1 MDGSKLAASDSKLA
15 ARPADSSAGP
25 AAVILQAT
33 VPPAPV
39 AVAAG
44 PTAKTLSAAVPPPV
58 AFDAGPVVPVC
69 KAASLRVE
77 ETPTAGAA
85 EPARLGA
92 LSQVVT
98 CPAQLE
104 SAGLAD
110 GDQVRLLAY
119 TSVLNQV
126 YVIREQVPYRQY
138 CPDIPGYDS
147 IVFQDWL
154 NFFYLNC
161 ICEFIFC

>member
-25 AAVILQAT
+25 AAVIQPAT

-98 CPAQLE
+98 CPAQLG